1 VKAFRRKGTV
11 FVASFLPEEARMLT
25 QLAAQ
30 VAELLETR
38 ADSSPDAALKR
49 LLPEAYRGDPEAAAE
64 FRRFTSD
71 DLAGRKVANARVLI
85 ESVREAAAA
94 TSVTKVTLD
103 AAEALAWIRALTDI
117 RLSIG
122 ARLGIETDD
131 AVLDQGEPMVEVYN
145 WLGFAQESLVVLL

>member
-1 VKAFRRKGTV
+1 
-11 FVASFLPEEARMLT
+11 MLT
-25 QLAAQ
+25 QLASQ

-38 ADSSPDAALKR
+38 ADTSPDAALKR
-49 LLPEAYRGDPEAAAE
+49 LLPEAYRGDPEASAE

-85 ESVREAAAA
+85 ESVRDAAAA
-94 TSVTKVTLD
+94 TSATRVTLD
-103 AAEALAWIRALTDI
+103 AAEAQAWIRALTDI

>member
-1 VKAFRRKGTV
+1 MKAFHRKGTV
-11 FVASFLPEEARMLT
+11 YIASFLPEEARMLT

-49 LLPEAYRGDPEAAAE
+49 LLPEAYRDDPDAAAE

-71 DLAGRKVANARVLI
+71 DLAGRKVANTRVLI
-85 ESVREAAAA
+85 DSLREGAAA
-94 TSVTKVTLD
+94 TSTTKVTLD
-103 AAEALAWIRALTDI
+103 AAEAQAWIRALTDI

-131 AVLDQGEPMVEVYN
+131 AVLDQGEPMVELYN

>member
-1 VKAFRRKGTV
+1 
-11 FVASFLPEEARMLT
+11 MLT
-25 QLAAQ
+25 QLASQ

-38 ADSSPDAALKR
+38 ADTSPDAALKR

-71 DLAGRKVANARVLI
+71 DLAGRKVANARVLM
-85 ESVREAAAA
+85 ESVRDAAAA
-94 TSVTKVTLD
+94 TSATRVTLD
-103 AAEALAWIRALTDI
+103 AAEAQAWIRALTDI